1 MDNTEPTDS
10 HREAAGAA
18 PEKVLAAVWILAALS
33 ILIPALM
40 LIAVSDNPA
49 DRVPGMILLGLN
61 LGGLVV
67 AGSMFAFPGYRLAR
81 FVSLLMSAVWLVG
94 AALIYPTQEFAA
106 DALWAAGVPALAAL
120 VTGGLA
126 LSLLRR

>member
-1 MDNTEPTDS
+1 MDNTEPIDS

-18 PEKVLAAVWILAALS
+18 PEKVLAAVWILAAL
-33 ILIPALM
+33 LVLFPALM

-49 DRVPGMILLGLN
+49 DRIPGMILLGLN

-67 AGSMFAFPGYRLAR
+67 AASMFAFPGYPGTRL
-81 FVSLLMSAVWLVG
+81 VSLLMSALWLVG

-106 DALWAAGVPALAAL
+106 DALWAAGAPALAAL
-120 VTGGLA
+120 ITGALA